1 MARDAVLKDNKLF
14 EQMIIKDALYNR
26 IITLNEEIDRD
37 SIYRMRYLLEKIVR
51 LDDKE
56 GIKEPI
62 TIRLDSYGGC
72 ANSSMHFVSYME
84 HLQSNG
90 YIINTEALGSC
101 MSGAFKILIA
111 GNKRSAHKYCDIMV
125 HQPNSLVYDY
135 QSLQDKKI
143 DYEETLEL
151 WEILKDYISEKT
163 LITKEQL
170 DKYVDRNRDWH
181 MRPKEALELGVI
193 DEII

>member
-1 MARDAVLKDNKLF
+1 MSQYLIPQDRIM
-14 EQMIIKDALYNR
+14 EEMILQDALKNR
-26 IITLNEEIDRD
+26 IITLNTEIDRD
-37 SIYRMRYLLEKIVR
+37 SIYKMRYLLERIVR
-51 LDDKE
+51 LDKKE
-56 GIKEPI
+56 NIIEPI

-72 ANSSMHFVSYME
+72 ANSTMHFVSYMKC
-84 HLQSNG
+84 LQANG
-90 YIINTEALGSC
+90 YIINTEALGAC

-125 HQPNSLVYDY
+125 HQPNSFVYDY

-143 DYEETLEL
+143 DYEQTLEL
-151 WEILKDYISEKT
+151 WELLKDYISEET

-170 DKYVDRNRDWH
+170 DMYVDKNRNWH
-181 MRPKEALELGVI
+181 MRPQEALELGVI